1 MSKPFE
7 TELANWVVEE
17 FERQGVVEGDRYR
30 AEFPDKT
37 TADEFAAAVYE
48 RIDSQ
53 TTKLEYEGESEE
65 IVTFEVGGTPVHFVR
80 VQPSGGDVRKPYEVS
95 RWYSSTLRTILSVND
110 ELDSALF
117 LVLEEG
123 VSIETLNAVQEL
135 FVDDDLCSLSA
146 FKSHLYDEP
155 DDLDMPGRAVME
167 SLQELLI
174 VPDRDRELLNN
185 FAPLRR
191 YCEALAACRSKDVD
205 KLAELPPR
213 LTRVVRTNRGPF
225 MREDGFEGWFDKNVE
240 LPDLKDQFD
249 QIIEENEEM
258 AGRIAGCL
266 STIKDERSELSA
278 HFNDEFVEKVL
289 ISQNWQTEISR
300 TDAIEG
306 LIQDGEGDGTID
318 ENKRGAGK
326 GTSGTGKSKTSKGS
340 SSGSSPTPTLES
352 SEFVADDSRV
362 VPGSDNGNE
371 WQHII
376 GKSDG
381 SFELTVTFSSTIK
394 DEPIRFRTPGTDDS
408 SAYTVSGDTLTIS
421 ESGLDPAEPSFYQ
434 LEVYLGHKRRMG
446 TPACQ
451 FSIAMVPDWFFDALE
466 DEVYRVDQEHKALA
480 VTNGT
485 PINLTPPSTAE
496 DADRIVR
503 DLTASNATITLESP
517 LFIRPKPVAGV
528 ERVEAQITTPDAK
541 VPVSIHF
548 LSGEEVS
555 TESEVVF
562 PLSLETIIN
571 PEDWD
576 SAGLR
581 RGKRVIIN
589 TARGQIT
596 SPTREP
602 FNIPEADHRLLQFEE
617 TIRQNESI
625 APREIASRDITDSG
639 TGTVKAD
646 TLDDISDSLLDAYDE
661 LFDHFQT
668 TDTTPSTSVWGE
680 DLCSLVERV
689 LNEFLAAF
697 DSFQPDTSPYEFG
710 AYRRLGTVE
719 STVADKVWLTPY
731 HPLMLAYGLQ
741 VARWRD
747 QLVEEGNTAGFK
759 SNRFNPL
766 FSPAGLY
773 PYRWSED
780 QKGVLTGQEVGN
792 QHLWV
797 AYSPPEG
804 YGTETPK
811 YLDSEVENKLSAFHR
826 AFPALFEIHPERE
839 LVINMVSL
847 GDLAKALE
855 GLYDF
860 YKFTENYDQ
869 IESPKIKLRLYG
881 GKAEGEA
888 LEQFFATDTDSR
900 LATELEKRDSRNGL
914 DIVDL
919 IHNRV
924 TFVHEPG
931 KFETN
936 AKPAHLTFFRGILD
950 DDIGE
955 LNTDADQEGTRVSG
969 LLPREIRR
977 VQTMGAGTVSKTGVV
992 LNDSSPFVT
1001 SRVGHAINA
1010 MEAGVRNAG
1019 LDRTKTLCKVVK
1031 FENQDLRSVWEHSLW
1046 VSHIEPQVDLDF
1058 YIKSSAEGTGDGQ
1071 GALMIHYSDQYD
1083 SQPGFDVI
1091 TLTNK
1096 RDPYLQALRRELTAS
1111 PGLDEIDPNTVLTR
1125 LVAIDG
1131 ELALD
1136 IQKAEGNSVTELL
1149 GFIGGLAVTSHLLE
1163 RDRPDYEWIPISLR
1177 EFARHDRQYRRSEDG
1192 LLQYTEGGDATDD
1205 LCFVGIPTD
1214 PEDTPELKLWLVEAK
1229 GGSAKLSKGASQIRG
1244 GKRELDEL
1252 FHPEE
1257 DYSDT
1262 QILYSEFGNIVSQIA
1277 RRLYYYGVIG
1287 EEQIEAIRRN
1297 EDDLLEGTYDL
1308 GFLRDPQGAIGDV
1321 IRIRPNI
1328 AIPTSGYDEDV
1339 RTIELPLEA
1348 IQIINEGE
1356 DVPSFISN
1364 LDVGFDREPDDS
1376 TSGGQTP
1383 GAKQSGE
1390 NEDEPEGSSKEGPSD
1405 TEEDEAQSDNDENEA
1420 DSAAEEP
1427 VTTESDSEAE
1437 EEQESDNKASETTS
1451 DRSEGNSVDSDDS
1464 PVGEDTN
1471 SGVSVDN
1478 GAYGEYRNQIL
1489 QSLTETTEPTA
1500 ELDPGKLTSSLHKEF
1515 QSLGVDIHPPNPA
1528 DVSVGPRKVGVN
1540 IHPKEGQKVPGIL
1553 NNLDSISVHI
1563 QASGAV
1569 TGVPVPAKGAVRL
1582 EIPHGKEFNVT
1593 LRSAFEKSGEEL
1605 STPLHIPL
1613 GVTTEME
1620 HRTLDL
1626 LEEHHLLIAG
1636 ATGSGKSNFLS
1647 TVICGLALANTPE
1660 AVQMTILDPKALD
1673 FGRFKSLPHVD
1684 RYIDDDNEAAAYLT
1698 ELLDTEVEER
1708 RAKLQE
1714 VSAASVQE
1722 YNRLSEKLGKDP
1734 LPYRVIIIDE
1744 YADLTMAVDDR
1755 KKLESAVTRLAQIGR
1770 ALGYS
1775 ILLATQRP
1783 DAEIVS
1789 GNIKTNFQ
1797 SRIAFELPTGTDSRV
1812 ILDKNGAEDLQG
1824 AGDMIAST
1832 RKGDEYHVQA
1842 YYLPPEDAIEITSRL
1857 EAGPER

>member
-7 TELANWVVEE
+7 AELASWVVEE
-17 FERQGVVEGDRYR
+17 FKSQGVVEGDRYR

-37 TADEFAAAVYE
+37 TASEFASAMYE

-53 TTKLEYEGESEE
+53 TTKLEYEGQTEE
-65 IVTFEVGGTPVHFVR
+65 VVTFEVSGTPVHLARVR
-80 VQPSGGDVRKPYEVS
+80 PSGSDVTKQYEVS
-95 RWYSSTLRTILSVND
+95 RWYSSTLRTILSVDD

-117 LVLEEG
+117 LILEEG

-135 FVDDDLCSLSA
+135 FVDDGLCSLSA

-155 DDLDMPGRAVME
+155 EKLNIPGRAVME

-174 VPDRDRELLNN
+174 VPDKDRELLNN
-185 FAPLRR
+185 MAPLRR
-191 YCEALAACRSKDVD
+191 YCEALAACRSKDVGELA
-205 KLAELPPR
+205 KLLPR
-213 LTRVVRTNRGPF
+213 LSRVTRAGRGPF
-225 MREDGFEGWFDKNVE
+225 MREDRFEGWFDKNVD
-240 LPDLKDQFD
+240 LPNLKDQFD
-249 QIIEENEEM
+249 QIIEKNEEI
-258 AGRIAGCL
+258 AGRIDGCL
-266 STIKDERSELSA
+266 SPIKDERSELSA
-278 HFNDEFVEKVL
+278 DFNDEFVEKIL
-289 ISQNWQTEISR
+289 ASQNWRTEISR
-300 TDAIEG
+300 GDAMEG
-306 LIQDGEGDGTID
+306 LIQNGEASDPNEDTEEETESNPG
-318 ENKRGAGK
+318 
-326 GTSGTGKSKTSKGS
+326 SGNTPG
-340 SSGSSPTPTLES
+340 SGSTFTPKLDS
-352 SEFVADDSRV
+352 CEFVADDNLII
-362 VPGSDNGNE
+362 PEYDNENE
-371 WQHII
+371 WKHII
-376 GKSDG
+376 AKNEG
-381 SFELTVTFSSTIK
+381 SFELNITFSGSVET
-394 DEPIRFRTPGTDDS
+394 EPIRLRTPRNDDS
-408 SAYTVSGDTLTIS
+408 PAYTISGETLTIS
-421 ESGLDPAEPSFYQ
+421 KDGLDPAEPSFYQ
-434 LEVYLGHKRRMG
+434 LEVYLGNKRRAG

-451 FSIAMVPDWFFDALE
+451 FSIAMVPSWFFDALE
-466 DEVYRVDQEHKALA
+466 DEVYQVDHEHEALT
-480 VTNGT
+480 VTSDT
-485 PINLTPPSTAE
+485 PINLTPQSTAD
-496 DADRIVR
+496 DADRVVR
-503 DLTASNATITLESP
+503 DLTASDATITLESP
-517 LFIRPKPVAGV
+517 VFIRPKPIAGV

-541 VPVSIHF
+541 VPVSVHF

-555 TESEVVF
+555 TESKVLF

-571 PEDWD
+571 PDDWD
-576 SAGLR
+576 SADLR

-589 TARGQIT
+589 TARGRIT

-602 FNIPEADHRLLQFEE
+602 FNIPKTDHSLLQFEE
-617 TIRQNESI
+617 TIRNKKSI
-625 APREIASRDITDSG
+625 APREVASRDLTDSG
-639 TGTVKAD
+639 TGDIKTD
-646 TLDDISDSLLDAYDE
+646 MLDDISDSLVDAYDE
-661 LFDHFQT
+661 LFDYLQT
-668 TDTTPSTSVWGE
+668 TDTIPSTSIWDE
-680 DLCSLVERV
+680 ELCSLVESV

-697 DSFQPDTSPYEFG
+697 ESFQPDTSPYEFG

-747 QLVEEGNTAGFK
+747 QLVGEGNTAGFR

-780 QKGVLTGQEVGN
+780 RGGVLTGQEVGN

-797 AYSPPEG
+797 AYSPREG

-811 YLDSEVENKLSAFHR
+811 YMDSEFENKLSAFHR

-847 GDLAKALE
+847 GDLGKVLE

-860 YKFTENYDQ
+860 YKFTEDYDQ
-869 IESPKIKLRLYG
+869 IEPPKIKLRLYG
-881 GKAEGEA
+881 GKAEGES

-900 LATELEKRDSRNGL
+900 LATELDRRDSRRGV

-919 IHNRV
+919 IHDRV
-924 TFVHEPG
+924 TFVREPG
-931 KFETN
+931 EFETN
-936 AKPAHLTFFRGILD
+936 AKPAHLTFFRGVLD

-969 LLPREIRR
+969 LLPRESRR
-977 VQTMGAGTVSKTGVV
+977 VQTRGVGAVSKTGVV
-992 LNDSSPFVT
+992 LNDSSPNVT
-1001 SRVGHAINA
+1001 SRIGHAVNA
-1010 MEAGVRNAG
+1010 MEAGIRNTG
-1019 LDRTKTLCKVVK
+1019 LDKTKTLCEVVK
-1031 FENQDLRSVWEHSLW
+1031 FENQDLRSVWQHSLW

-1096 RDPYLQALRRELTAS
+1096 RDPYLQALRRELADS
-1111 PGLDEIDPNTVLTR
+1111 PGLGEIDPNTVLTR

-1192 LLQYTEGGDATDD
+1192 LLQYTEGGDATED
-1205 LCFVGIPTD
+1205 LCFVGIPTN
-1214 PEDTPELKLWLVEAK
+1214 PEGTPELKLWLVEAK
-1229 GGSAKLSKGASQIRG
+1229 GGTSNLSKGASQIRG
-1244 GKRELDEL
+1244 GKRELDKL
-1252 FHPEE
+1252 FHPGK
-1257 DYSDT
+1257 DFSDT
-1262 QILYSEFGNIVSQIA
+1262 QILYSEFGKIVSQIA
-1277 RRLYYYGVIG
+1277 RRLHYYGVIDD
-1287 EEQIEAIRRN
+1287 EQIETLRRN

-1308 GFLRDPQGAIGDV
+1308 GFLSDQQGAIGDV
-1321 IRIRPNI
+1321 IRIQPNI
-1328 AIPTSGYDEDV
+1328 AIPTSGYDRDV
-1339 RTIELPLEA
+1339 RTIELPVES
-1348 IQIINEGE
+1348 IQIINEE
-1356 DVPSFISN
+1356 EEVPSFVSN
-1364 LDVGFDREPDDS
+1364 LDVGFDREPDKP
-1376 TSGGQTP
+1376 TPGGQNP
-1383 GAKQSGE
+1383 SPKQSDE
-1390 NEDEPEGSSKEGPSD
+1390 NDNNPEGRSR
-1405 TEEDEAQSDNDENEA
+1405 EELSNPEKYKTRSNNDENGADPVAEETMTESGYEA
-1420 DSAAEEP
+1420 DQGQKSNN
-1427 VTTESDSEAE
+1427 T
-1437 EEQESDNKASETTS
+1437 ASETTPGQ
-1451 DRSEGNSVDSDDS
+1451 SEDDSANSDDS
-1464 PVGEDTN
+1464 LTDEDT
-1471 SGVSVDN
+1471 SVDN
-1478 GAYGEYRNQIL
+1478 GPYDKHHNQIL
-1489 QSLTETTEPTA
+1489 QSLTKTTEPTA
-1500 ELDPGKLTSSLHKEF
+1500 ELDPGKLTSSLHEEF
-1515 QSLGVDIHPPNPA
+1515 QSLGVNIHRPNPA

-1540 IHPKEGQKVPGIL
+1540 IHPKEGQKIPGIL

-1569 TGVPVPAKGAVRL
+1569 TGVPVPAEGAVRL
-1582 EIPHGKEFNVT
+1582 EIPHGKDFNVT
-1593 LRSAFEKSGEEL
+1593 LRSAFEEIGSKL
-1605 STPLHIPL
+1605 STSLNIPL

-1620 HRTLDL
+1620 HKILDL
-1626 LEEHHLLIAG
+1626 LEQHHLLIAG

-1647 TVICGLALANTPE
+1647 TVICGLALSNAPDSL
-1660 AVQMTILDPKALD
+1660 QMTILDPKALD

-1684 RYIDDDNEAAAYLT
+1684 CYIDDDSGAAAYLT

-1714 VSAASVQE
+1714 VDAASVQE
-1722 YNRLSEKLGKDP
+1722 YNRLSEKLDIDP

-1744 YADLTMAVDDR
+1744 YADLTMAIDDQD
-1755 KKLESAVTRLAQIGR
+1755 KLESAVTRLAQIGR

-1783 DAEIVS
+1783 DAEVVS

-1832 RKGDEYHVQA
+1832 RKGDEYHLQA
-1842 YYLPPEDAIEITSRL
+1842 YYLPPEDALEITSRL
-1857 EAGPER
+1857 DAELER